1 MADSSTNEPLK
12 RAGKLLAL
20 GVVLLVAVLWWQKQ
34 SGTSGAGTSGVG
46 ASSQGG
52 SSTGGSAGTPGQGPG
67 GGGAGTGGVG
77 GSAGGPGAAPLPA
90 SSADLEAARRA
101 QMKLRRWKMV
111 GDALELNR
119 FPPDSQPLTP
129 AMTDVLK
136 PYARHETPVA
146 IPRKKDG
153 KIDPETSPYVLFTGP
168 KYLLTPGTPI
178 EAHLEV
184 FARRPKEGE
193 PPERM
198 EVDIADAR
206 LLKFGQPQFTTV
218 LKAPLND
225 AGNSGDPVA
234 GDRVYSV
241 TIPAS
246 ALESLSTYNGMLQL
260 TADVRLN
267 GVDGISHLTLDFM
280 MTAAAPAVFTDNVR
294 ERLAPQ
300 GLELTVRV
308 DVRQKGN
315 YYTQAL
321 LFDSKNKPIGYAV
334 SRNAWDVGL
343 RDATFLFFGLL
354 FHDANAQGPY
364 VMRTLTGSRLAE
376 GNEPFNTE
384 MPPFAGEYWTK
395 NYPLSDFAKTEWESP
410 DKDKLINGLT
420 ELAEKNPE
428 KTVVPSASGSAMP
441 AGSAKSGK
449 P

>member
-1 MADSSTNEPLK
+1 MADRSTNEPLK

-20 GVVLLVAVLWWQKQ
+20 GVVLLVAILWWQRQ
-34 SGTSGAGTSGVG
+34 SSTSGAGASGAAG
-46 ASSQGG
+46 ASQGG
-52 SSTGGSAGTPGQGPG
+52 SAGSGAGAPAFGAGANG
-67 GGGAGTGGVG
+67 AEGSGGGAANGGG
-77 GSAGGPGAAPLPA
+77 AGAAPLPS

-136 PYARHETPVA
+136 PYSRHETPVA

-168 KYLLTPGTPI
+168 KYLLSPGTPI

-218 LKAPLND
+218 VKAPLND
-225 AGNSGDPVA
+225 AGNNGDPVA

-246 ALESLSTYNGMLQL
+246 ALESLATYNGMLQL

-280 MTAAAPAVFTDNVR
+280 MTAAPPAVFTDNVR

-308 DVRQKGN
+308 DVKQKGN
-315 YYTQAL
+315 YFTQAL

-334 SRNAWDVGL
+334 SRNAWDVGP
-343 RDATFLFFGLL
+343 REATFLFFGLL

-364 VMRTLTGSRLAE
+364 VMRTLTGARLAE

-384 MPPFAGEYWTK
+384 MPPYAGEYWTK
-395 NYPLSDFAKTEWESP
+395 NYPLSDFSTNEYESP
-410 DKDKLINGLT
+410 NKDKLIQGLT

-441 AGSAKSGK
+441 AGSAKSAK